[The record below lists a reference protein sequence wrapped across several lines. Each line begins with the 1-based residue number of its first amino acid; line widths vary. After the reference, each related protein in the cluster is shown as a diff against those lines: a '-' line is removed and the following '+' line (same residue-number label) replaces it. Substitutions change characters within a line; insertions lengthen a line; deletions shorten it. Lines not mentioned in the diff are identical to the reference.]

1 MDNTIIRKAVF
12 TDLPQICEIEAES
25 INSWTYNQFAEEL
38 GRVFSSFIVA
48 EQSGI
53 IAGYTIAWIIAGEL
67 QINSIAVKKNFRRTG
82 FGRMMLDYLINNSGS
97 EIISAIYIEVRKSN
111 SEALSFYESYG
122 FTATGLRKKYYG
134 DDDAILMEKKLT

>member
-53 IAGYTIAWIIAGEL
+53 IAGYTIAWLIAGEL
-67 QINSIAVKKNFRRTG
+67 QINSIAVKKNFRRKG
-82 FGRMMLDYLINNSGS
+82 FGRMMLDYLINNSGP

>member
-1 MDNTIIRKAVF
+1 MDHTIIRKAAF
-12 TDLPQICEIEAES
+12 TDLPQICDIEAES

-53 IAGYTIAWIIAGEL
+53 IAGYSIAWLVAGEL
-67 QINSIAVKKNFRRTG
+67 QLNSIAVKKNFRRRG
-82 FGRMMLDYLINNSGS
+82 LGRMMLDYLINNSDS
-97 EIISAIYIEVRKSN
+97 EIISVIYIEVRKSN

-122 FTATGLRKKYYG
+122 FTGTGLRKKYYG